1 MTYEQASVRGLVV
14 RRSDETLLTF
24 RDTVRHHFVASI
36 STLETAA
43 VNREKLLND
52 FYQYRVTAIE
62 EGRKEPVKEY
72 ILPRGRDAAA
82 TDKLAGI
89 LVEHGIEVNRATAP
103 FKPGGRQYAAGTYV
117 VPMAQP
123 SKRFIRT
130 LLDPETPMDDQ
141 VRRGGGGAAQVET
154 AHRNLRRDGVVAA
167 AAVQRGGDRAAA
179 PFRRAVSSRPRHR
192 ACCRARCMAA
202 RRSVAYLVPWG

>member
-43 VNREKLLND
+43 VNREKLLSD

-62 EGRKEPVKEY
+62 EGRKEPIKEY

-89 LVEHGIEVNRATAP
+89 LMEHGIEVNRATAA
-103 FKPGGRQYAAGTYV
+103 FKVGEQDIRRRHLRGADGAALQAFHPHAAG
-117 VPMAQP
+117 PG
-123 SKRFIRT
+123 
-130 LLDPETPMDDQ
+130 DQ
-141 VRRGGGGAAQVET
+141 
-154 AHRNLRRDGVVAA
+154 DG
-167 AAVQRGGDRAAA
+167 R
-179 PFRRAVSSRPRHR
+179 
-192 ACCRARCMAA
+192 
-202 RRSVAYLVPWG
+202 